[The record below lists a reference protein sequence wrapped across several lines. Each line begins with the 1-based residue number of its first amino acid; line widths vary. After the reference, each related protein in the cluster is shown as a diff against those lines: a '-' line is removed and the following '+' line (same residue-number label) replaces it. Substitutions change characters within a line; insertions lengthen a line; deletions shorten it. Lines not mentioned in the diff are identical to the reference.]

1 MFRHHQNTGASR
13 VRFPRMGL
21 ISSSE
26 ESARGGLHR
35 SGPSCGMITTPGRVR
50 GSSPARGGTVRPIR
64 RRDLDPVK
72 EHGSRFRSWSNLEP
86 LNEPYE
92 LALQE

>member
-1 MFRHHQNTGASR
+1 
-13 VRFPRMGL
+13 
-21 ISSSE
+21 
-26 ESARGGLHR
+26 
-35 SGPSCGMITTPGRVR
+35 MITTPGRVR
-50 GSSPARGGTVRPIR
+50 GGSPARGGTVRPIR

-92 LALQE
+92 LALQERDDRS